1 VEGLPA
7 QAPARVD
14 SIDSGRDIWKVV
26 MCVSKVNKKQW
37 YLVSACL
44 TSAPR
49 TENRMVVRLH
59 ARALEAAGE
68 GRNARGTI
76 LEDSLEPQSLCRC
89 LLWLAS
95 SAHLSSS
102 SWPAPSPKSCAAR
115 AIEGESCAVQS
126 TKANQDIQKTNGSF
140 RFAQSSLSVECAK
153 LLDCCAEGQSK
164 K

>member
-1 VEGLPA
+1 
-7 QAPARVD
+7 
-14 SIDSGRDIWKVV
+14 

-115 AIEGESCAVQS
+115 AIEGESCALQS
-126 TKANQDIQKTNGSF
+126 TEANQDIQKTDGSF